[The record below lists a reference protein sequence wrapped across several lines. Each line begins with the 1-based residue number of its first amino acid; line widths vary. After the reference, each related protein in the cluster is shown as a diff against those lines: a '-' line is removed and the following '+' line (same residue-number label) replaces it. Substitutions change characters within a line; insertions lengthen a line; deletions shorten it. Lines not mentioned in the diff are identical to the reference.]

1 MLSMD
6 EEKYLTIS
14 DTSDLIDSGTDNFK
28 NGQFHDVIIHEGRF
42 VQIPGFKI
50 TSIFHI
56 LPYYPLCDARYAPGQ
71 SETDFSTIS
80 QSDYVLQQWRCN
92 KWRSKYPSELVSY
105 ERTVW
110 PITISTCPVYVG
122 IHQKGLC
129 FQHIW
134 KIYLEINCLDIARLK
149 RLKLVGCSLKFDFDE
164 DNLILRS
171 VYLRSSNIVVLSCS
185 LRDRTDRLRCVDP

>member
-28 NGQFHDVIIHEGRF
+28 TGQFHDVIIHEGRF

-71 SETDFSTIS
+71 SETDISTIS

-122 IHQKGLC
+122 IHQKGLW
-129 FQHIW
+129 FWLQYILDTHTHISS
-134 KIYLEINCLDIARLK
+134 ETRS
-149 RLKLVGCSLKFDFDE
+149 KLLSSMYT
-164 DNLILRS
+164 LRYYTTTQS
-171 VYLRSSNIVVLSCS
+171 I
-185 LRDRTDRLRCVDP
+185 

>member
-1 MLSMD
+1 MHS
-6 EEKYLTIS
+6 S
-14 DTSDLIDSGTDNFK
+14 HVQNTSFTCFLGHFYIPPVIDSGTDNFK
-28 NGQFHDVIIHEGRF
+28 TGQFNDIIIHEGRF

-110 PITISTCPVYVG
+110 PITISRGVRG
-122 IHQKGLC
+122 G
-129 FQHIW
+129 
-134 KIYLEINCLDIARLK
+134 
-149 RLKLVGCSLKFDFDE
+149 LKLK
-164 DNLILRS
+164 
-171 VYLRSSNIVVLSCS
+171 
-185 LRDRTDRLRCVDP
+185 

>member
-28 NGQFHDVIIHEGRF
+28 TGQFNDIIIHEGRF

-71 SETDFSTIS
+71 SETSDFSTIG

-122 IHQKGLC
+122 IHQQGLC

-134 KIYLEINCLDIARLK
+134 KIYVEINCLDIARLK
-149 RLKLVGCSLKFDFDE
+149 RLKLVGSSLKFDFDD
-164 DNLILRS
+164 DNLILRL
-171 VYLRSSNIVVLSCS
+171 VYQSFIF
-185 LRDRTDRLRCVDP
+185 

>member
-28 NGQFHDVIIHEGRF
+28 TGQFNDIIIHEGRF

-71 SETDFSTIS
+71 SETNDFSTIS

-122 IHQKGLC
+122 IHQQGLC

-134 KIYLEINCLDIARLK
+134 TINGSHVAGSSLGG
-149 RLKLVGCSLKFDFDE
+149 VGQWDPL
-164 DNLILRS
+164 
-171 VYLRSSNIVVLSCS
+171 SNCPNYFLLPRQPTGI
-185 LRDRTDRLRCVDP
+185 

>member
-28 NGQFHDVIIHEGRF
+28 TGQFNDIIIHEGRF

-134 KIYLEINCLDIARLK
+134 KVYLEGFNFRWLNIYLVYGRFLEMPQKTCEGCILHVRPYAR
-149 RLKLVGCSLKFDFDE
+149 
-164 DNLILRS
+164 
-171 VYLRSSNIVVLSCS
+171 
-185 LRDRTDRLRCVDP
+185 